1 MRASASTTTVNSR
14 ASCRSIVHACE
25 RRSSCRCYQGID
37 DTIVQLL
44 RLPASGV
51 IASSQP
57 IQSEMRNE
65 KEKQIM
71 NQRLNS
77 SWWALR
83 IGLGVAP
90 FLAGLD
96 KFFNLLTNWKLYLNP
111 LALRAIPVDP
121 GTFLHAIGI
130 VEMIVGLAIL
140 TRWTRLGAYVASL
153 WLMAIALNLV
163 TMGAFFDVAVRD
175 ILLALAAFT
184 LARLTEVRQAT
195 AANSPAYE
203 QGLVRAR

>member
-1 MRASASTTTVNSR
+1 
-14 ASCRSIVHACE
+14 
-25 RRSSCRCYQGID
+25 
-37 DTIVQLL
+37 
-44 RLPASGV
+44 
-51 IASSQP
+51 
-57 IQSEMRNE
+57 
-65 KEKQIM
+65 M

-96 KFFNLLTNWKLYLNP
+96 KFFNLLTNWKIYLNP
-111 LALRAIPVDP
+111 LALRLVPVDA
-121 GTFLHAIGI
+121 GTFLHAIGV

-153 WLMAIALNLV
+153 WLVVIALNLV

-184 LARLTEVRQAT
+184 LARLTEARQAT
-195 AANSPAYE
+195 TAYSAAHN
-203 QGLVRAR
+203 QGLVRASAA

>member
-1 MRASASTTTVNSR
+1 
-14 ASCRSIVHACE
+14 
-25 RRSSCRCYQGID
+25 
-37 DTIVQLL
+37 
-44 RLPASGV
+44 
-51 IASSQP
+51 
-57 IQSEMRNE
+57 
-65 KEKQIM
+65 M

-111 LALRAIPVDP
+111 LALRVIPVDP

-153 WLMAIALNLV
+153 WLVAIALNLV
-163 TMGAFFDVAVRD
+163 TMGAFFDVVVRD
-175 ILLALAAFT
+175 ILPALAAFFGCF
-184 LARLTEVRQAT
+184 EVNHSSTPRSLPSSERSLHDQLD
-195 AANSPAYE
+195 NRE
-203 QGLVRAR
+203 L

>member
-1 MRASASTTTVNSR
+1 M
-14 ASCRSIVHACE
+14 
-25 RRSSCRCYQGID
+25 
-37 DTIVQLL
+37 
-44 RLPASGV
+44 
-51 IASSQP
+51 ASSQP

-111 LALRAIPVDP
+111 LALRVIPVDP

-153 WLMAIALNLV
+153 WLVAIALNLV
-163 TMGAFFDVAVRD
+163 TMGVFFDVAVRD

-195 AANSPAYE
+195 ATNSSAYK
-203 QGLVRAR
+203 QGLVRASAT